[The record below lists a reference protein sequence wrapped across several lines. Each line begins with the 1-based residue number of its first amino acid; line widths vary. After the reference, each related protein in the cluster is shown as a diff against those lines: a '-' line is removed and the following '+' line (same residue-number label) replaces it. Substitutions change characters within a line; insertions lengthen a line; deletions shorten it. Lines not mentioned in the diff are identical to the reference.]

1 MLKWLIILLTVVS
14 GSCGD
19 ILCAKGM
26 SSGGELSY
34 SRPSAVARALRFI
47 VTRRLVILGI
57 FFDAVGFFSLLALLS
72 VAQLS
77 VAVPATALGF
87 VADTIGARFFL
98 QEHVHW
104 KRWVGVILVAA
115 GVLLT
120 LGTGQHRKVA
130 GPGAVPIAVD
140 SKHQAAAPKH

>member
-1 MLKWLIILLTVVS
+1 MLKWLLIVLTVVS

-26 SSGGELSY
+26 SIGGELSY
-34 SRPSAVARALRFI
+34 SGRSGAARALRYI

-57 FFDAVGFFSLLALLS
+57 FFDAIGFFSLLALFT

-87 VADTIGARFFL
+87 ILDAVGARVFL
-98 QEHVHW
+98 HEHVHW
-104 KRWVGVILVAA
+104 KRWVGVVFVAV
-115 GVLLT
+115 GVVLAVRPDHHHKAAKPKT
-120 LGTGQHRKVA
+120 GTVAVQPQHR
-130 GPGAVPIAVD
+130 
-140 SKHQAAAPKH
+140 

>member
-34 SRPSAVARALRFI
+34 SGPSAITRALRFI

-87 VADTIGARFFL
+87 VTDTVGARFFL
-98 QEHVHW
+98 HEHVHW
-104 KRWVGVILVAA
+104 KRWVGVTLVAA

-120 LGTGQHRKVA
+120 VGTGHHRPV
-130 GPGAVPIAVD
+130 PGSKAAPIAV
-140 SKHQAAAPKH
+140 HPKH